1 MTYDTALE
9 IFFEE
14 VKRLFCFFMRKKSE
28 IFTSEGLQWVWIY
41 GLIGVL

>member
-14 VKRLFCFFMRKKSE
+14 VKRLFCFFMRKKVR
-28 IFTSEGLQWVWIY
+28 FLRLRACNRFGFMV
-41 GLIGVL
+41 